1 MKNKFVALTLLTLLS
16 GSSLPLNTINQNN
29 SCTNDYGSIV
39 ESAKCSYNEYD
50 FSSKTYQAE
59 NNVIASENSDFSEKY
74 NEYKRLLL
82 NIDDNEENLINVIKE
97 DEQEIDYFEFIKFL
111 FEKDE
116 KEVCENLI
124 SVILSEDI
132 NFLSS
137 TYKNGLE
144 ICLKSKYRSLSKKAK
159 NILKYYF
166 QEFAMVD

>member
-1 MKNKFVALTLLTLLS
+1 MKNKFVALTLLTLVS
-16 GSSLPLNTINQNN
+16 GSSLPNIINQNN

-59 NNVIASENSDFSEKY
+59 NNAIASENTDFSEKY
-74 NEYKRLLL
+74 NEYKRLLV
-82 NIDDNEENLINVIKE
+82 NIDDNEEKLINAIKE
-97 DEQEIDYFEFIKFL
+97 DEQEVDYFEFIKFV

-132 NFLSS
+132 NVFSS

-159 NILKYYF
+159 NILEYYS